1 MYKNIL
7 EIDVGRCINAL
18 LNKKK
23 FIGVFVLLFFLMGL
37 GLTLDKGVD
46 EYTAKATVYAS
57 ADGSYDDATTAVT
70 AMNAYM
76 SVATSYKV
84 CQRAA
89 LIVGRSDVDPSYIQ
103 SAVKVNS
110 SQDKS
115 SSSNNFVYQ
124 SATIITFS
132 ATTTDPELSKVM
144 ADAMAE
150 SYTLEMAGI
159 LDKNSVKVLDNANS
173 APVTF
178 HAVLHAW
185 VVRIVAALIGFIA
198 ACAVIIVFEIFD
210 TKVRTV
216 RDASVREQIPVLG
229 IIPDFTDREG

>member
-23 FIGVFVLLFFLMGL
+23 FIGVFMILFFLVGL
-37 GLTLDKGVD
+37 GVTLDKGVD

-57 ADGSYDDATTAVT
+57 ADGSYNDATTAVT
-70 AMNAYM
+70 AMNAYL

-89 LIVGRSDVDPSYIQ
+89 LIMGRGDVAPSYIQ
-103 SAVKVNS
+103 SCVKVTS
-110 SQDKS
+110 SQNRS
-115 SSSNNFVYQ
+115 SSSNNFVNQ
-124 SATIITFS
+124 SATIITFA
-132 ATTTDPELSKVM
+132 ATTTDPELSKAM

-150 SYTLEMAGI
+150 SYSLEMAGI
-159 LDKNSVKVLDNANS
+159 LDKNSVKVLDNANF

-178 HAVLHAW
+178 RAVLHAW
-185 VVRIVAALIGFIA
+185 IVRVVAALIGFA
-198 ACAVIIVFEIFD
+198 TACVIIVIFEIFD
-210 TKVRTV
+210 AKVRTV
-216 RDASVREQIPVLG
+216 RDASVRDQIPVLG

>member
-23 FIGVFVLLFFLMGL
+23 FIGVFMLLFFLIGL

-57 ADGSYDDATTAVT
+57 ADGSYNDATTAVT

-76 SVATSYKV
+76 NVAVSYKV

-89 LIVGRSDVDPSYIQ
+89 LLMGRGDIDPGYIQ
-103 SAVKVNS
+103 SAIKVSS
-110 SQDKS
+110 SQNRS
-115 SSSNNFVYQ
+115 SSSNNFVNQ
-124 SATIITFS
+124 SATIITFA
-132 ATTTDPELSKVM
+132 ATTTDPELSKAM

-150 SYTLEMAGI
+150 SFALEMTGI
-159 LDKNSVKVLDNANS
+159 LDKNSVKVLDNAYS

-178 HAVLHAW
+178 RAILHAW
-185 VVRIVAALIGFIA
+185 IVRIVAALIGFGV
-198 ACAVIIVFEIFD
+198 ACFIIIIFEIFD

-216 RDASVREQIPVLG
+216 RDASVRDQIPVMG
-229 IIPDFTDREG
+229 SIPDFTDREG